1 MEFSTWQAVS
11 NSEIARPIL
20 PFLIKP
26 YLQLGAGAN
35 LKAENYLELIWH
47 LHKCHDSLTVEVRY
61 RDSNQWQSM
70 PIVESEKLKIH
81 GIKKHYRYR
90 AILSDMRFGKAA
102 IYRILWRGYTVFS
115 AEFRTPKGRGAPLRF
130 AVVGD
135 LADGGSSVKQIVHR
149 LYNEQP
155 DICLIAGDVTYKHG
169 RVSEYLKH
177 FFPVL
182 NCDENDALLGA
193 PLMRSIPIAVAW
205 GNHDVSVPKGD
216 INHSDDRRSDLFGI
230 DLFFRQPQNG
240 PLVKSSR
247 SLLLE
252 GENKK
257 YKMMPKSI
265 GADFLRR
272 SNYSFQMGNAHF
284 QVIDGNEYMNW
295 ENPEL
300 RLWLSQSL
308 SQTDSDWKFVVVH
321 TTPFNV
327 DKKYWCEQRIRLLSS
342 IFEQHGVDLVFS
354 GHSHMYARTHP
365 LRFSAHPGKNGKF
378 VQPDGQVKGALVVD
392 HSFKSGG
399 RSPKGPIYITTGAGG
414 KSLGDSHYPD
424 LQNLPDFMSKIDVEH
439 RSITICQIDA
449 KNFLLRQIT
458 SQGEEIDTLALS
470 K

>member
-1 MEFSTWQAVS
+1 MEMTTWQAVS

-26 YLQLGAGAN
+26 YLQLGAGASF
-35 LKAENYLELIWH
+35 KSENYLELIWH
-47 LHKCHDSLTVEVRY
+47 LHKHHDSLAVEVKY

-90 AILSDMRFGKAA
+90 AIMADMRFGKAA

-115 AEFRTPKGRGAPLRF
+115 AEFRTPKGRGVPLRF

-135 LADGGSSVKQIVHR
+135 LADGGSAVKQVAHR
-149 LYNEQP
+149 LYNEHP
-155 DICLIAGDVTYKHG
+155 DICIIAGDVTYKHG

-182 NCDENDALLGA
+182 NCDANDAEIGA
-193 PLMRSIPIAVAW
+193 PLMRSIPTAVAW
-205 GNHDVSVPKGD
+205 GNHDVSIPKGD
-216 INHSDDRRSDLFGI
+216 RDRSDERRCDLFGI

-240 PLVKSSR
+240 PSVNLKR
-247 SLLLE
+247 ALLLD
-252 GENKK
+252 GDNKK
-257 YKMMPKSI
+257 YKKIPKSI
-265 GADFLRR
+265 GDDFLRR
-272 SNYSFQMGNAHF
+272 SNYFFQMGNAHF
-284 QVIDGNEYMNW
+284 QVIDGNAYMNW

-308 SQTDSDWKFVVVH
+308 SQADCDWKFVVVH
-321 TTPFNV
+321 PPPFNI

-342 IFEQHGVDLVFS
+342 IFEQHGVDVVFS

-365 LRFSAHPGKNGKF
+365 LRFGAHAGKDGRF
-378 VQPDGQVKGALVVD
+378 VQPDGQVKGSMIVD
-392 HSFKSGG
+392 HTFKSGG
-399 RSPKGPIYITTGAGG
+399 RAPKGPIYVITGAGG
-414 KSLGDSHYPD
+414 KALGDDHSPD
-424 LQNLPDFMSKIDVEH
+424 LHNVPNFMAQVEIEN
-439 RSITICQIDA
+439 RSITVCQIDG
-449 KNFLLRQIT
+449 KNFHLRQIT